1 MQRLTILAGALA
13 LATTA
18 TPALAQRPADD
29 HAGHAMPMHT
39 AQGAA
44 AFTVP
49 QNDRLPPG
57 NEQAPGQLAQ
67 TTIKNEY
74 VNVPYAGGPALK
86 SWVAYPAN
94 AAKAPVVIVIHEIF
108 GLTDWIRGVALQL
121 AEDGYI
127 AVAPD
132 LLSGMGPGGGGTAE
146 IGGDDAAR
154 KVIAGLTPAEAM
166 KRLQAVRAYAVKMP
180 QASGKTATIGYCWGG
195 SRSFESAVAMPELN
209 AAIVFYG
216 TSPANAADLATI
228 AAPVLGLYGQDDARV
243 NATIEPASAEMKKL
257 GKVYEYEIYDAA
269 GHGFLRAQGD
279 RGGANYKATTQ
290 AWPRVLGFLQKHTK

>member
-1 MQRLTILAGALA
+1 MHRRFTILVGTFALA
-13 LATTA
+13 IAA
-18 TPALAQRPADD
+18 PCLAQRPADD
-29 HAGHAMPMHT
+29 HSGHAV
-39 AQGAA
+39 AQQGTQPAA
-44 AFTVP
+44 AFAVP
-49 QNDRLPPG
+49 QNDKLPPG
-57 NEQAPGQLAQ
+57 NEQAPAQLAQ
-67 TTIKNEY
+67 TKLKNEY
-74 VNVPYAGGPALK
+74 VNVPYAGGPPIK
-86 SWVAYPAN
+86 SWFVYPAN

-108 GLTDWIRGVALQL
+108 GLTDWIRGVAMQL

-154 KVIAGLTPAEAM
+154 KVIAGLTPPEAM
-166 KRLQAVRAYAVKMP
+166 NRLQAVRAYSLKIP

-195 SRSFESAVAMPELN
+195 ARTFESAVAMPELN

-216 TSPANAADLATI
+216 TSPQNAADFAKI
-228 AAPVLGLYGQDDARV
+228 KAPVLGLYGQDDARV

-257 GKVYEYEIYDAA
+257 GKAYEYEIYDAA

-290 AWPRVLGFLQKHTK
+290 AWPRVLAFLQKYTK